1 MPLAPRRVDEA
12 GAFDA
17 LIADLGKLET
27 AFRPVASASR
37 PAGRDTEV
45 VAIGRQLNGAAAVL
59 ALAVLC
65 DSAVE
70 HYRGNFHNRAMYA
83 PLAVS
88 ALTVGASLAGIASAK
103 AERHALRDT
112 VYGAAGLVGL
122 AGLGFHAYNV
132 LKRPGGLSWLNLFY
146 SAPVGAPAALALA
159 GALGR
164 CAEIVRGTGAG
175 GPKILGRPAGKFL
188 SAFSAAGIWG
198 TVAEAALLHFRGS
211 FQNPAMYLPVS
222 IPPAAGLLLWRCR
235 SRASAPRVLLA
246 RVALRL
252 TALLGFAGAGFHAY
266 GVSRAMGGWRNW
278 TQNLLNGPPIPAPPS
293 FTGLALAGLAALRLR
308 EREHG

>member
-1 MPLAPRRVDEA
+1 MSLAVRKVEDTS
-12 GAFDA
+12 GLDA
-17 LIADLGKLET
+17 LISDLGTLET
-27 AFRPVASASR
+27 LARLAVSTSTIRLPDSDFL
-37 PAGRDTEV
+37 D
-45 VAIGRQLNGAAAVL
+45 IGRQLNGAAAIL
-59 ALAVLC
+59 SLSVLC
-65 DSAVE
+65 DSALE
-70 HYRGNFHNRAMYA
+70 HYRGSFHNRVMYT
-83 PLAVS
+83 PLVVS
-88 ALTVGASLAGIASAK
+88 ALTLGASLSGIASPKAK
-103 AERHALRDT
+103 RHPVRDS
-112 VYGAAGLVGL
+112 VYATAGLIGL

-164 CAEIVRGTGAG
+164 CAEIVRGTSPGEIA
-175 GPKILGRPAGKFL
+175 KIMQRPAGKFL
-188 SAFSAAGIWG
+188 SAFCTIGIWG

-222 IPPAAGLLLWRCR
+222 IPPAAGLLLVQCVG
-235 SRASAPRVLLA
+235 RAPALQLRLA
-246 RVALRL
+246 RWALRL
-252 TALLGFAGAGFHAY
+252 TAILGFAGSGFHVY

-308 EREHG
+308 EKE